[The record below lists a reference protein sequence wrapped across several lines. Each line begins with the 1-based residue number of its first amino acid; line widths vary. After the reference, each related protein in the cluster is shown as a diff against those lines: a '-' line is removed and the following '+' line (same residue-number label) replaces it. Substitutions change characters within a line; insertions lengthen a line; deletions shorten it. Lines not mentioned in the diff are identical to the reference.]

1 MTVSLSRRVEPEL
14 LDGLAADDPRARRSR
29 DDLRRIHFAMA
40 TLRITLRALDRGSD
54 GMQPRT
60 LLELGAG
67 DGSLLLRLA
76 HRKAAAWPA
85 LQVTLLD
92 RLNLVSNET
101 LGELRAFGWTP
112 RVVAADVFD
121 WLEKTREAQWD
132 IVFANLFMHHF
143 SSTELQ
149 RLLAWIAARSRVF
162 FSCEPRR
169 AALPLAASHL
179 VGLIGAGPVTRRDA
193 VLSVRAGFRAQELS
207 GLWPDTRDFKLREY
221 PAGLFSH
228 CFLAVRT

>member
-1 MTVSLSRRVEPEL
+1 MNLSRRVEPEL
-14 LDGLAADDPRARRSR
+14 LDGLAAEDPRARRSR

-40 TLRITLRALDRGSD
+40 TLRIARRALDRGSA

-92 RLNLVSNET
+92 RLNLVSDAT
-101 LGELRAFGWTP
+101 LGEFRALGWVP
-112 RVVAADVFD
+112 RVVVDDVFD
-121 WLEKTREAQWD
+121 WLAKTRDTQWD
-132 IVFANLFMHHF
+132 ILFANLFMHHF
-143 SSTELQ
+143 SSIELQ
-149 RLLAWIAARSRVF
+149 RLLAWIGARSRMF
-162 FSCEPRR
+162 FCCEPRR

-193 VLSVRAGFRAQELS
+193 VLSVHAGFRAQELS
-207 GLWPDTRDFKLREY
+207 GLWPDSPDFILSEY

-228 CFLAVRT
+228 CFLARRT